1 MSAILNANHML
12 LARVIA
18 SGKRPLSSLFP
29 SATSGPTRTSTAM
42 FPLGS
47 RHENKPADR
56 KALVQKSRFL
66 RKACGLIRGLYEK
79 PVGYSVDGGLIASS
93 DTGDVEFDKAADN
106 YFEEWAQSPIDV
118 TGAWD
123 FYRAQAMLA
132 EEVHTDG
139 EIYALKVR
147 AYWSDRCQFQFL
159 RSHQIGD
166 AISARDLPNAKFVD
180 GILPNSLGRPMQ
192 YRVLQD
198 PLTGSVTNTAFRDYA
213 AADMLHI
220 REPRL
225 GGLRGLPWAYHGE
238 NSAIDILDMGS
249 LAKVSEKLNVAL
261 AGVLTKTGAK
271 PGQLGPPM
279 DMSAIFGDSPTNTA
293 NGTGG
298 SPGAPGQA
306 NGQVSWETIMG
317 GGAIPVLEDGQ
328 TLTPIDLS
336 RKGQQTWI
344 PSAEYFIRDIAVG
357 YGVSYE
363 FIWNPEALG
372 GPSARFMLEDLVR
385 FCRRDRR
392 MLVAHFCQPVRDWVL
407 ATGIMRGEL
416 PECKTPNWKQCLWMS
431 PEEVTIDKGR
441 MGALFKQLLDAG
453 MITLDEWWAML
464 NKDGRKM
471 RKKRILEIS
480 EDLAECAR
488 LGVPYELYQRGAT
501 AALPPPLPPSEPDPA
516 LVEAIRAAL
525 AK

>member
-1 MSAILNANHML
+1 MSAILTANHLL
-12 LARVIA
+12 LARAIA
-18 SGKRPLSSLFP
+18 KSGKPLSSMFP

-66 RKACGLIRGLYEK
+66 RRACGLIRGLYEK

-118 TGAWD
+118 TGSWD
-123 FYRAQAMLA
+123 FYRAQTMLA

-139 EIYALKVR
+139 EIFALKVR

-159 RSHQIGD
+159 RSHQIGSSL
-166 AISARDLPNAKFVD
+166 SAKDLPTAQFVD
-180 GILPNSLGRPMQ
+180 GILPNSLGRAMR

-198 PLTGSVTNTAFRDYA
+198 PLAGSPTNTAFRDYD

-271 PGQLGPPM
+271 PGQFGPM
-279 DMSAIFGDSPTNTA
+279 VAGGNIFGDSPTNESTSTVPG
-293 NGTGG
+293 GTT
-298 SPGAPGQA
+298 PGQA
-306 NGQVSWETIMG
+306 SGQVSWEAIMG

-328 TLTPIDLS
+328 TLSPIDLS

-344 PSAEYFIRDIAVG
+344 PSAEYFIRDIATG

-372 GPSARFMLEDLVR
+372 GPAARFMLEDLVR

-392 MLVAHFCQPVRDWVL
+392 MLVAYFCQPVRDWVI

-416 PECKTPNWKQCLWMS
+416 PECKTGNWKQCLWMS

-480 EDLAECAR
+480 EDLAECTR
-488 LGVPYELYQRGAT
+488 LGVPYDLYQRGAT
-501 AALPPPLPPSEPDPA
+501 SGEPDPA
-516 LVEAIRAAL
+516 LVEAVRAAL
-525 AK
+525 VKQNS